1 MSRIGKRPIPVADG
15 VQVQYTDR
23 EFSVKGPKGE
33 MKMRIHEDVE
43 LQVEEGVIQ
52 LAPNA
57 SRGITPMLGTTW
69 ALVRNMLMGVT
80 NGFVKELNLVG
91 VGYRASTSSNMLEMN
106 LGYSHPIKYEI
117 PKGVSA
123 KVNAN
128 TNIVLESADKQL
140 LGQVCAEIRKYRP
153 PEPYKGKGILFK
165 DERLK
170 RKAGKAGKV

>member
-69 ALVRNMLMGVT
+69 ALVRNMLMGVS
-80 NGFVKELNLVG
+80 NGCLL
-91 VGYRASTSSNMLEMN
+91 YTSPS
-106 LGYSHPIKYEI
+106 PR
-117 PKGVSA
+117 
-123 KVNAN
+123 
-128 TNIVLESADKQL
+128 D
-140 LGQVCAEIRKYRP
+140 
-153 PEPYKGKGILFK
+153 
-165 DERLK
+165 
-170 RKAGKAGKV
+170 

>member
-1 MSRIGKRPIPVADG
+1 MSRIGKRPIPVLDG
-15 VQVQYTDR
+15 VQVHYNNRDFTA
-23 EFSVKGPKGE
+23 KGPKGE
-33 MKMRIHEDVE
+33 IKMNIHKDVDLE
-43 LQVEEGVIQ
+43 LNDGIIQ
-52 LAPNA
+52 LTPSATK
-57 SRGITPMLGTTW
+57 GITPMLGTTW
-69 ALVRNMLMGVT
+69 ALVQNMLKGVSA
-80 NGFVKELNLVG
+80 GYVKELNLVG
-91 VGYRASTSSNMLEMN
+91 VGYRASTSSNTLEMN
-106 LGYSHPIKYEI
+106 LGYSHPIKYQI

-165 DERLK
+165 DEKLK

>member
-69 ALVRNMLMGVT
+69 ALVRNMLMGVS

-91 VGYRASTSSNMLEMN
+91 VGYRASTSSNNHASM
-106 LGYSHPIKYEI
+106 
-117 PKGVSA
+117 
-123 KVNAN
+123 
-128 TNIVLESADKQL
+128 
-140 LGQVCAEIRKYRP
+140 
-153 PEPYKGKGILFK
+153 
-165 DERLK
+165 RLK
-170 RKAGKAGKV
+170 LKSLNCSQLPENVSKTVIIAFWFSLSDSTIYSLFSRSCTIDDRAR

>member
-69 ALVRNMLMGVT
+69 ALVRNMLMGVS
-80 NGFVKELNLVG
+80 NGFVKCFIG
-91 VGYRASTSSNMLEMN
+91 ARSIGGDMTPPAAMLSKRWMFWRY
-106 LGYSHPIKYEI
+106 LGCFPIYDFAI
-117 PKGVSA
+117 CSCRVP
-123 KVNAN
+123 
-128 TNIVLESADKQL
+128 
-140 LGQVCAEIRKYRP
+140 
-153 PEPYKGKGILFK
+153 
-165 DERLK
+165 
-170 RKAGKAGKV
+170 

>member
-33 MKMRIHEDVE
+33 MKMLIHDDVE
-43 LQVEEGVIQ
+43 LNTEEGVIQ

-57 SRGITPMLGTTW
+57 SKGITPMLGTTW
-69 ALVRNMLMGVT
+69 AL
-80 NGFVKELNLVG
+80 
-91 VGYRASTSSNMLEMN
+91 
-106 LGYSHPIKYEI
+106 YEI
-117 PKGVSA
+117 PKGVTA

>member
-33 MKMRIHEDVE
+33 MKMRIHDDVE
-43 LQVEEGVIQ
+43 LNTEEGVIQ

-57 SRGITPMLGTTW
+57 SSGITPMLGTTW
-69 ALVRNMLMGVT
+69 ALVRNMLVGVST
-80 NGFVKELNLVG
+80 GFVKELNLVG

-117 PKGVSA
+117 PKGVTV

-128 TNIVLESADKQL
+128 NNIVLESADKQL
-140 LGQVCAEIRKYRP
+140 LGQVCAEIRKYRL

-165 DERLK
+165 DEKLK

>member
-1 MSRIGKRPIPVADG
+1 MSRISKHPITVVEG
-15 VQVQYTDR
+15 VQVQYSNRD
-23 EFSVKGPKGE
+23 FSAKGPKGE
-33 MKMRIHEDVE
+33 MKISIHEDVE
-43 LQVEEGVIQ
+43 LKVEDGIIQ
-52 LAPNA
+52 LTP
-57 SRGITPMLGTTW
+57 SSSKGITPMLGTTW
-69 ALVRNMLMGVT
+69 ALVRNMLTGVST
-80 NGFVKELNLVG
+80 GFVKELNLVG
-91 VGYRASTSSNMLEMN
+91 VGYRATTSSNMLEMN
-106 LGYSHPIKYEI
+106 LGYSHSIKYTI

>member
-33 MKMRIHEDVE
+33 MKMRIHDDVE
-43 LQVEEGVIQ
+43 LNTEEGVIQ

-69 ALVRNMLMGVT
+69 ALVRNM
-80 NGFVKELNLVG
+80 VG

-117 PKGVSA
+117 PKGVTA

>member
-69 ALVRNMLMGVT
+69 ALVRNMLMGVS

-117 PKGVSA
+117 PKGVTA

-128 TNIVLESADKQL
+128 TCL
-140 LGQVCAEIRKYRP
+140 LYTSPSPR
-153 PEPYKGKGILFK
+153 
-165 DERLK
+165 D
-170 RKAGKAGKV
+170 

>member
-33 MKMRIHEDVE
+33 MKMRIHDDVE
-43 LQVEEGVIQ
+43 LNTEEGVIQ

-57 SRGITPMLGTTW
+57 SKGITPMLGTTW
-69 ALVRNMLMGVT
+69 ALVRNMLVGVST
-80 NGFVKELNLVG
+80 GFVKELNLVG

-117 PKGVSA
+117 PKG
-123 KVNAN
+123 
-128 TNIVLESADKQL
+128 
-140 LGQVCAEIRKYRP
+140 
-153 PEPYKGKGILFK
+153 
-165 DERLK
+165 
-170 RKAGKAGKV
+170 

>member
-1 MSRIGKRPIPVADG
+1 MSRIGKRPIPVVDG
-15 VQVQYTDR
+15 VQVQYNNR
-23 EFSVKGPKGE
+23 NFSAKGPKGE
-33 MKMRIHEDVE
+33 MEMSIHMDVDLE
-43 LQVEEGVIQ
+43 VNDGIIQ
-52 LAPNA
+52 LTPSATK
-57 SRGITPMLGTTW
+57 GITPMLGTTW
-69 ALVRNMLMGVT
+69 ALVQNMLTGVST
-80 NGFVKELNLVG
+80 GFVKELNLVG
-91 VGYRASTSSNMLEMN
+91 VGYRASASSNTIEMN
-106 LGYSHPIKYEI
+106 LGYSHPIKYQI